1 MKLADVRL
9 HLSPARPQLWVWV
22 AALAAVS
29 VHVVILYVLRRGFDW
44 SDEAWSYSLIENS
57 RITEAEA
64 WGYQHLLHRPFEWL
78 GESVLVW
85 RIVRYIAYG
94 ALTVLLTVALT
105 RLAAYFG
112 FRLRRWEWWAVL
124 TVAQIGTFLAWSFPP
139 RYFAY
144 NEVTAIL
151 SQLGALAI
159 AALMARKGGEY
170 FVTSA
175 RLRAVIWAA
184 LGFGTIFLLISKFTS
199 GAAFGAVAVV
209 AIIVS
214 DKALRLFQRLL
225 SAVAG
230 AAIAMLGLVVTGF
243 PIEPFAS
250 SIGHLLFD
258 GDAREANGHSPFT
271 LLNTYQQSLGDAI
284 QDLLVPVGLFA
295 LAVWLI
301 LLAASRVGADASLL
315 RAGGVTAGVL
325 AAVSM
330 TTLPRVDSF
339 PTLGRFILLMAG
351 VATVAY
357 VAAISGSG
365 PEPKERRIDIA
376 HVVGGFAIVVAPFIS
391 AFGTNMYITGQLLY
405 ASTLWATVLA
415 IGLLLVARR
424 IETSDRSLATI
435 PVAFLTI
442 FVLISATQVAG
453 EVRNHPYRSTSY
465 LSQGYTTSAPH
476 LEGIL
481 LTKEEALWADWLT
494 LQGQAP
500 GVHDIPTLSLESPG
514 ALLIFNNSNY
524 ASPWLADFWPV
535 SFQSVSEACDG
546 ARPDELLVLQPDWVK
561 QGTTSFDLLH
571 SHLSD
576 GCGIN
581 FPEDFELVAHH
592 DSANDQFDTSI
603 WSLRP

>member
-1 MKLADVRL
+1 MKLADVRH
-9 HLSPARPQLWVWV
+9 HLSPARPQLWVWL
-22 AALAAVS
+22 AAATAVS
-29 VHVVILYVLRRGFDW
+29 VHFVILVALRRGFDW
-44 SDEAWSYSLIENS
+44 SDEAWSYSLILNS
-57 RITEAEA
+57 RITEGEA
-64 WGYQHLLHRPFEWL
+64 WGYQHLLHRPFAWL
-78 GESVLVW
+78 GESILVW
-85 RIVRYIAYG
+85 RVVRYIVYG
-94 ALTVLLTVALT
+94 ALSLILTAVLSK
-105 RLAAYFG
+105 LAAFFG
-112 FRLRRWEWWAVL
+112 LRLRRWEWWAVL
-124 TVAQIGTFLAWSFPP
+124 IVAQIGTFLAWSFPP

-144 NEVTAIL
+144 NEISAIL
-151 SQLGALAI
+151 AQLGALTV
-159 AALMARKGGEY
+159 AALMARRAGQL
-170 FVTSA
+170 FITTP
-175 RLRAVIWAA
+175 RLRAFAWATLGVCTVI
-184 LGFGTIFLLISKFTS
+184 LLISKFTS
-199 GAAFGAVAVV
+199 GVAFGFVALA

-214 DKALRLFQRLL
+214 DASLGFFKRLL
-225 SAVAG
+225 SAAAG
-230 AAIAMLGLVVTGF
+230 AAAAVLILVIAGF
-243 PIEPFAS
+243 PFGPFAS

-301 LLAASRVGADASLL
+301 LLAASRVGDDASLL

-365 PEPKERRIDIA
+365 PVPKKRRIDIA

-465 LSQGYTTSAPH
+465 LSQGYTTSAPY
-476 LEGIL
+476 LEGVL

-500 GVHDIPTLSLESPG
+500 GVQDIPTLSLESPG

-561 QGTTSFDLLH
+561 QGTTSFDLMH
-571 SHLSD
+571 SHLGD

-581 FPEDFELVAHH
+581 FPEDFDLVAHH